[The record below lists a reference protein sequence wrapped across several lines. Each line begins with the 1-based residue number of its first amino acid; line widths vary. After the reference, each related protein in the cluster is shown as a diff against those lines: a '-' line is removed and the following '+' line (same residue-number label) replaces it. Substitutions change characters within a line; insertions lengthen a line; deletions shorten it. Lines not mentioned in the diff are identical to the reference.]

1 MLKML
6 KIFAL
11 VALIAYTFLC
21 AAVVLVPEYIFYGAY
36 DYPADINQ
44 ARKNGFNAKEV
55 TYFDYGENGGKVT
68 AWLYLNKSLHNN
80 GKAIVFL
87 HGNSYNLEH
96 YYHKTVPLADAGYS
110 VLIPEYRGFGGQG
123 KKIKQQ
129 YLEQD
134 AVNAVKYLNSLGFSN
149 DKIIIYGISLGSYTA
164 LYAAENQQQ
173 NGNFNAVVLE
183 VPFTSLSETAES
195 YVTFGAIKLV
205 PLDLLMKD
213 TYNNL
218 ALIGKIKTRILIMAT
233 KNDEVIPPALAE
245 KLYKQANEPKKMII
259 YEGAPHDGLFGL
271 HNYRDILE
279 WL

>member
-11 VALIAYTFLC
+11 VALIAYASLC

-44 ARKNGFNAKEV
+44 ARTNGFNAEEV
-55 TYFDYGENGGKVT
+55 TYFDYGKNGGKVMG
-68 AWLYLNKSLHNN
+68 WLYLNKTLQNN
-80 GKAIVFL
+80 GKAIIFL

-96 YYHKTVPLADAGYS
+96 YYHKMIPLAKAGYS
-110 VLIPEYRGFGGQG
+110 VLMPEYRGFGGQG

-134 AVNAVKYLNSLGFSN
+134 AVNAVKYLNKLGFSN
-149 DKIIIYGISLGSYTA
+149 DKIIIYGISLGSYTT
-164 LYAAENQQQ
+164 LYAAENQQH
-173 NGNFNAVVLE
+173 NGNFNAVILE

-218 ALIGKIKTRILIMAT
+218 TLIGKIKTRILIMAT
-233 KNDEVIPPALAE
+233 KDDEVIPPALAE
-245 KLYKQANEPKKMII
+245 KLYRQANEPKKMII
-259 YEGAPHDGLFGL
+259 YEGAPHDGLFSL

>member
-1 MLKML
+1 MLKTL

-11 VALIAYTFLC
+11 VALIAYTLLC

-55 TYFDYGENGGKVT
+55 TYFDYGKNGGKVMG
-68 AWLYLNKSLHNN
+68 WLYLNKTLQNN
-80 GKAIVFL
+80 GKAIIFL

-96 YYHKTVPLADAGYS
+96 YYHKMIPLAKAGYS
-110 VLIPEYRGFGGQG
+110 VLMPEYRGFGGQG

-134 AVNAVKYLNSLGFSN
+134 AVNAVKYLNKLGFSN

-164 LYAAENQQQ
+164 LYAAENQQH
-173 NGNFNAVVLE
+173 NGNFNAVILE
-183 VPFTSLSETAES
+183 VPFTSLLEAAES

-233 KNDEVIPPALAE
+233 KDDEVIPPALAE
-245 KLYKQANEPKKMII
+245 KLYRQANEPKKMII
-259 YEGAPHDGLFGL
+259 YEGAPHDGLFSL